1 MSILVDSPA
10 RVTGERRRSSVN
22 RLRPCARLR
31 NDSPQRCCRSRRQQ
45 RSGRRSRSRPRPI
58 SASRRQVDTTA
69 ARAPAAVD
77 AYLDSLGD
85 ESLRPARRLRAL
97 GRHCFPSVIS
107 PRRQPRSG
115 ASSCPRAS
123 SCFRADGSKSAPAH
137 RRGSSTPA
145 TFASS
150 SERAISSWSTF
161 SRYISTRA
169 THRDHQCA
177 TGRIRRTR
185 LRWSRLPHDVDGAAA
200 GERARSRCW
209 QRAARA
215 TFPND
220 PCLDELWGHKKI
232 GWDSGVAARS
242 LPRIVA
248 VLDSGIDAAHE
259 DLARN
264 VVLHLRAHETPRSQ
278 GGRLNARCA
287 TSGRCYP
294 HGTEMAGTIGGRMDN
309 GIGVAG
315 VAPNSRLLPIV
326 ISRVDRGLLARIST
340 IAAGIDAAV
349 EDGAEIINIS
359 AKWPVDSRA
368 ISEAIVAAVGGS
380 SATRRLVVTGYA
392 TSLDR
397 DDTVR
402 EYFPSQYR
410 CLPGVIAAV
419 PTDMRGHELFNPKGH
434 PRCERRPNSGTW
446 RGHRGDND
454 REFRA
459 RLCTVRVRGRIE
471 RGGLCFRCSSARLG
485 KPAAQQV
492 RRPADKTTAV
502 LQEQEQRFHAVSM
515 GQCRI
520 PS

>member
-1 MSILVDSPA
+1 MSCALAAAPNLCSNGGQWVQTGA
-10 RVTGERRRSSVN
+10 RT
-22 RLRPCARLR
+22 
-31 NDSPQRCCRSRRQQ
+31 
-45 RSGRRSRSRPRPI
+45 
-58 SASRRQVDTTA
+58 
-69 ARAPAAVD
+69 PAAVKD
-77 AYLDSLGD
+77 YLDSLGD
-85 ESLRPARRLRAL
+85 SRFDLRAACAHWAGMFSQRHQSAADTAQQSRQMPARLIM
-97 GRHCFPSVIS
+97 FPSAGNNQ
-107 PRRQPRSG
+107 RQFVEWLKRTG
-115 ASSCPRAS
+115 YVRDIEQTRN
-123 SCFRADGSKSAPAH
+123 FLVVV
-137 RRGSSTPA
+137 
-145 TFASS
+145 
-150 SERAISSWSTF
+150 F
-161 SRYISTRA
+161 SRHISTE
-169 THRDHQCA
+169 
-177 TGRIRRTR
+177 R
-185 LRWSRLPHDVDGAAA
+185 LIAIINSPQVGYSEPDCDGPDYLTTSMELPPPTDSD
-200 GERARSRCW
+200 SRCW
-209 QRAARA
+209 LRSARA

-232 GWDSGVAARS
+232 GWDSAVAARS

-264 VVLHLRAHETPRSQ
+264 VVLHMRTQETPGSQ

-287 TSGRCYP
+287 TSGRCFA

-368 ISEAIVAAVGGS
+368 ISEAVIAAVGGAS
-380 SATRRLVVTGYA
+380 SRKRLMVTGYA

-410 CLPGVIAAV
+410 CLTGVIAAV

-434 PRCERRPNSGTW
+434 P
-446 RGHRGDND
+446 DAND
-454 REFRA
+454 
-459 RLCTVRVRGRIE
+459 GRIQAPGVDIVVTTTENSE
-471 RGGLCFRCSSARLG
+471 RGYALSESAGASSAAAYVSGAVALVWG
-485 KPAAQQV
+485 SPPLNKCDAQQIKQLLFCRSKSSDSTRYPWV
-492 RRPADKTTAV
+492 NVEFLRELANLDPGADCQSAMAA
-502 LQEQEQRFHAVSM
+502 LA
-515 GQCRI
+515 CN
-520 PS
+520 